1 MGTNGNGRLLP
12 FFGLSCVSRKVPICD
27 LMRRRSTSESA
38 TGVWMGVDNDDLSAD
53 LLWQLR

>member
-12 FFGLSCVSRKVPICD
+12 FFGLSCVSRKVTICD
-27 LMRRRSTSESA
+27 LMRRSTSESA
-38 TGVWMGVDNDDLSAD
+38 TGVWMGVDNEDLSAD